1 MKLFLCL
8 VLPFFVTCSKPKP
21 NPASPQV
28 SAKTN
33 DSPWVDEYKEIAQK
47 LEKNALKDETSW
59 KRLEVLTDDIG
70 HRLSGSKSLERA
82 IDWAENEMRKAGLD
96 NVRKEPVQV
105 PHWQRGSVESAE
117 MFSPVNKELTIL
129 GIGGSVATPKGG
141 LRAEVVL
148 INGFDEL
155 QTKDIK
161 GKAVL
166 FNHKMP
172 HWTKEHGSGYG
183 EAYVYRTQG
192 ASKAAKHGALFVLV
206 RSLTA
211 HSLNSP
217 HTGSLGYAEDAKKIP
232 AAAISTEDA
241 DHIERLSAKGKTIK
255 VLLNMNPITH
265 PDATSYNVIGE
276 ITGQEKPEEIVL
288 LAAHIDS
295 WDVGSGAHD
304 DGGGCMAML
313 GAMESIKK
321 LNLKP
326 KRTIRLVLFTNEEN
340 GLRGAKQYS
349 ENVKDQIKNHV
360 MAIESDTGVF
370 APVGVRV
377 QNSDVGKKQLEE
389 LMPLL
394 ASLNATEIT
403 DGFSGADIMPIVN
416 QGVPG
421 LGMAVH
427 GEHYFDIHHT
437 EADTLD
443 KVDKDEFRKN
453 IAVASILAFV
463 IADMKPRFGQ

>member
-1 MKLFLCL
+1 M
-8 VLPFFVTCSKPKP
+8 
-21 NPASPQV
+21 
-28 SAKTN
+28 
-33 DSPWVDEYKEIAQK
+33 
-47 LEKNALKDETSW
+47 
-59 KRLEVLTDDIG
+59 
-70 HRLSGSKSLERA
+70 
-82 IDWAENEMRKAGLD
+82 
-96 NVRKEPVQV
+96 
-105 PHWQRGSVESAE
+105 
-117 MFSPVNKELTIL
+117 
-129 GIGGSVATPKGG
+129 
-141 LRAEVVL
+141 
-148 INGFDEL
+148 
-155 QTKDIK
+155 
-161 GKAVL
+161 
-166 FNHKMP
+166 
-172 HWTKEHGSGYG
+172 
-183 EAYVYRTQG
+183 
-192 ASKAAKHGALFVLV
+192 
-206 RSLTA
+206 
-211 HSLNSP
+211 
-217 HTGSLGYAEDAKKIP
+217 
-232 AAAISTEDA
+232 
-241 DHIERLSAKGKTIK
+241 
-255 VLLNMNPITH
+255 
-265 PDATSYNVIGE
+265 
-276 ITGQEKPEEIVL
+276 

-295 WDVGSGAHD
+295 WDVGTGAHD

-313 GAMESIKK
+313 GALESIKR

-326 KRTIRLVLFTNEEN
+326 RRTIRLVLFTNEEN

-377 QNSDVGKKQLEE
+377 QNSEVGKAQLKE
-389 LMPLL
+389 LTPLL

-463 IADMKPRFGQ
+463 IADMKPRFGKK